1 MHVDTYQKVPS
12 HLFIIIACSCI
23 FPFSSGKFHLD
34 NIAICKSLVKMP
46 YVTRLCVIKM
56 LMFQSKSLSWGCRK
70 DISVRNNVKENF
82 QFLLSNC
89 ANANWTNLAM
99 IWGSRIDFKILY
111 QSTVDD
117 DDDMNANWC
126 KIPFEFYAVSCEF
139 VINNSFNYAIFIKY
153 NCAVF
158 LH

>member
-1 MHVDTYQKVPS
+1 
-12 HLFIIIACSCI
+12 
-23 FPFSSGKFHLD
+23 
-34 NIAICKSLVKMP
+34 
-46 YVTRLCVIKM
+46 
-56 LMFQSKSLSWGCRK
+56 
-70 DISVRNNVKENF
+70 
-82 QFLLSNC
+82 
-89 ANANWTNLAM
+89 M

-126 KIPFEFYAVSCEF
+126 KIPFEFYAVSYEF